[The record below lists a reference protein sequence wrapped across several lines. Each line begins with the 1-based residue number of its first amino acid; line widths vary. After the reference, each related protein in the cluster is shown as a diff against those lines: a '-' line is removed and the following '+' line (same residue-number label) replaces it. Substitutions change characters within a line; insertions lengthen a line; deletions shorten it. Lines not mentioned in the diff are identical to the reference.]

1 MLGLAIGL
9 AAGAVLTGCSGD
21 SADDERDALAD
32 DLLEE
37 TGGAL
42 DQATARCVAD
52 GLQDEF
58 GDDSFEQI
66 LEAASG
72 DGSEEEA
79 VRIQVIDIFAGCDA
93 LGPIIDDAP

>member
-1 MLGLAIGL
+1 MLGSIAALLAC
-9 AAGAVLTGCSGD
+9 AVLAGCGGD
-21 SADDERDALAD
+21 SADDDRDALAD

-37 TGGAL
+37 TDGAL
-42 DQATARCVAD
+42 DESTARCVAD

-66 LEAASG
+66 LDAASG
-72 DGSEEEA
+72 SGTEGDE
-79 VRIQVIDIFAGCDA
+79 VRVQVIDIFAGCDA